1 MRTRQFIRHPS
12 EIPIEFTIGKVV
24 RQKRRFLKNVSQGGL
39 CFMSDAPIT
48 VGSGIAI
55 NISLSQ
61 PPFEACGTVAWCN
74 PTDEGSYDIGVEF
87 SDESIHFTLRLVE
100 QLCHI
105 EQYKRDIMRIEGRE
119 LSDEEAAAEWI
130 SKYAGQ
136 FPQ

>member
-1 MRTRQFIRHPS
+1 MRSRQFIRHPS
-12 EIPIEFTIGKVV
+12 EIPIEFTIDEVI

-39 CFMSDAPIT
+39 CFMSDESIT
-48 VGSGIAI
+48 VGSGIEI

-61 PPFEACGTVAWCN
+61 PPFEASGTVAWCN
-74 PTDEGSYDIGVEF
+74 PTDEGRYEIGVEF

-105 EQYKRDIMRIEGRE
+105 QQYKQDVRRTEGRE
-119 LSDEEAAAEWI
+119 LNDEEAAAEWI